1 MKRNNNVNESIVEEI
16 DEYEINDEES
26 VDRTIDGNIISDDER
41 YIEENEE
48 VEEELSSNDNEEEK
62 SNNEEESIV
71 Y

>member
-48 VEEELSSNDNEEEK
+48 VEEELTSNDNEGEK